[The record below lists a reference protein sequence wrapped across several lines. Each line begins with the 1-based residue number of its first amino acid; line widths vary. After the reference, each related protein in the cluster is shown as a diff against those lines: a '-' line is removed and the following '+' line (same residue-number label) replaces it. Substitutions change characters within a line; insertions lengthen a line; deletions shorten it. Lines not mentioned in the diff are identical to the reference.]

1 LCARPSD
8 GCDRFRCAD
17 SKEENRLMLK
27 EQIPRQGCLHRTS
40 IQLKAPTP
48 AICPQRTCP
57 VTVSRATEPL
67 RGYEPKICKQILH
80 RVPPR
85 TKLWTC
91 CEPLP
96 YKSSLR
102 HESLDLAG
110 PLLRYQ

>member
-1 LCARPSD
+1 
-8 GCDRFRCAD
+8 
-17 SKEENRLMLK
+17 MLK
-27 EQIPRQGCLHRTS
+27 EQRPRQGCLPATA
-40 IQLKAPTP
+40 IQLKSPTA

-57 VTVSRATEPL
+57 VTISRATEPL
-67 RGYEPKICKQILH
+67 RGCEPKICKQILH

-102 HESLDLAG
+102 HESLHLTG
-110 PLLRYQ
+110 PPLLYSSRSSCSVRSYCADILQ